1 MPSWDTIKSQQSNPL
16 VIDEWR
22 GKRDEGGF
30 LLKDALNLL
39 HSGAF
44 LPSTLCKYK
53 LNISGALSPVH
64 ADFPQSSL
72 LGAFLFS
79 NVFLVML
86 PVLARLTGL
95 SLEGSKP
102 HYLSIS
108 LTTSMNLESKPLPWG
123 SQGSEFNATPLRQ
136 TQELQWK
143 CMRSLK
149 LLEGN
154 VATWFYFSLFMKLFL
169 WIHSSRMTHWRLIF
183 CFSSPTKSRE
193 DETHQTAIQCC
204 HIQFKCYITMGGRRT
219 ALSVQTQVMPSSQS
233 GDANY

>member
-1 MPSWDTIKSQQSNPL
+1 MEGEKGWRRFFAQGCFKSL
-16 VIDEWR
+16 
-22 GKRDEGGF
+22 
-30 LLKDALNLL
+30 
-39 HSGAF
+39 
-44 LPSTLCKYK
+44 TLCCLFG
-53 LNISGALSPVH
+53 LNNLQVQTEHLWSFVTCSCW
-64 ADFPQSSL
+64 FPYRSSL
-72 LGAFLFS
+72 GVFLFS

-86 PVLARLTGL
+86 PVLVRLTGL

-108 LTTSMNLESKPLPWG
+108 LTTSMNPESKPLPWG
-123 SQGSEFNATPLRQ
+123 SQGSYFNATPLRQ

-143 CMRSLK
+143 CMLSLK

-154 VATWFYFSLFMKLFL
+154 VATWFYFPHFVKLFL
-169 WIHSSRMTHWRLIF
+169 RVDSSRMTRWRLVF

-193 DETHQTAIQCC
+193 DETHRTAIQCC
-204 HIQFKCYITMGGRRT
+204 HIKFKCYITMGDRRT